1 MKFNFLVICISIFAL
16 FSCNISSEK
25 KIDELSI
32 IIISSDI
39 SIGENVINFA
49 VLDINGN
56 QINNDLNEIKLK
68 NLESE
73 NETIISAKYQNWFK
87 GKGAYNSKIYINET
101 GFHELIVTFNKYESR
116 AIFNVNTKSVTP
128 TIDKKPPNILTLT
141 AKSKTDL
148 KNITSDSN
156 PDIDLYSTSYE
167 ESINSNIPTI
177 VLFSTPALCV
187 SGTCGPILDSLK
199 KIKKQYK
206 DYNFIHVE
214 VYKNF
219 IGKTLRDLDS
229 LEVTE
234 PVIKWGLPTE
244 PWMFFIDK
252 NGILRAKF
260 EGFISE
266 EDMIIELDRIGN
278 F

>member
-1 MKFNFLVICISIFAL
+1 M
-16 FSCNISSEK
+16 
-25 KIDELSI
+25 
-32 IIISSDI
+32 
-39 SIGENVINFA
+39 
-49 VLDINGN
+49 
-56 QINNDLNEIKLK
+56 
-68 NLESE
+68 
-73 NETIISAKYQNWFK
+73 
-87 GKGAYNSKIYINET
+87 
-101 GFHELIVTFNKYESR
+101 
-116 AIFNVNTKSVTP
+116 
-128 TIDKKPPNILTLT
+128 
-141 AKSKTDL
+141 
-148 KNITSDSN
+148 
-156 PDIDLYSTSYE
+156 
-167 ESINSNIPTI
+167 
-177 VLFSTPALCV
+177 

-199 KIKKQYK
+199 KIKKQYR

-252 NGILRAKF
+252 KGILRAKF

-266 EDMIIELDRIGN
+266 EDMLIELDRIGN

>member
-16 FSCNISSEK
+16 LSCNISSEK

-73 NETIISAKYQNWFK
+73 NETIISATYQNWFK
-87 GKGAYNSKIYINET
+87 GKGAYRSKIDINET

-128 TIDKKPPNILTLT
+128 TIDKNGK
-141 AKSKTDL
+141 
-148 KNITSDSN
+148 ITSPPLEDLSPMIPRDELEQN
-156 PDIDLYSTSYE
+156 MLVGIHEKSTRFSPSISDKAKVDGFID
-167 ESINSNIPTI
+167 
-177 VLFSTPALCV
+177 A
-187 SGTCGPILDSLK
+187 D
-199 KIKKQYK
+199 IKKTVK
-206 DYNFIHVE
+206 I
-214 VYKNF
+214 
-219 IGKTLRDLDS
+219 
-229 LEVTE
+229 
-234 PVIKWGLPTE
+234 
-244 PWMFFIDK
+244 
-252 NGILRAKF
+252 F
-260 EGFISE
+260 EGV
-266 EDMIIELDRIGN
+266 
-278 F
+278 